1 MGLLP
6 SYCVRR
12 MRHPLIGEP
21 LVSGL
26 VAARECVTHGCG
38 SKPLNVASALPMR
51 DAQVN
56 SAVAVWLN
64 ATQKLS
70 NYKLNRC

>member
-6 SYCVRR
+6 SCCVRR
-12 MRHPLIGEP
+12 MQHPLIGEP
-21 LVSGL
+21 LLSGL

-38 SKPLNVASALPMR
+38 SKSLSVAVALPMR

-56 SAVAVWLN
+56 SAVAVWMN

-70 NYKLNRC
+70 NCKLNGC